1 MLGFLVNRANKV
13 PQLQR
18 EFLVLYRM
26 IYREWLNFPFFFTF
40 FVTGVETIKLSAIP

>member
-18 EFLVLYRM
+18 EFLV
-26 IYREWLNFPFFFTF
+26 IYENGFLNMKILVFFLF
-40 FVTGVETIKLSAIP
+40 

>member
-18 EFLVLYRM
+18 EFLV
-26 IYREWLNFPFFFTF
+26 IYESGFLNMKILFFSF
-40 FVTGVETIKLSAIP
+40 FRNLQIIRSS

>member
-18 EFLVLYRM
+18 EFLVLEKMKRFQ
-26 IYREWLNFPFFFTF
+26 LF
-40 FVTGVETIKLSAIP
+40 